1 MAGKLPLIRSLAGL
15 ATQEPLPE
23 VPAMMSCSDCDVT
36 WRDLPG
42 APCWFCGEAGH
53 IANPKRL
60 VLD

>member
-1 MAGKLPLIRSLAGL
+1 MAGKLPLVRGL
-15 ATQEPLPE
+15 VGLPKRDQTKI
-23 VPAMMSCSDCDVT
+23 PSMMWCTDCDVT

-42 APCWFCGEAGH
+42 APCWFCGEAGQ